1 MHAFSLFMHSGD
13 SIAAITDAF
22 AAKLNSD
29 MRADVLGNR
38 LREGAIGSLIGAMV
52 SDVSRGEAIRQYS
65 EQVSGLN
72 RLFEAT
78 PEALGEIANPSDFTE
93 RDLRTLVGLKQRHEA
108 DFCIASGGGGVRPR
122 GRPSGYV
129 MTQESRAKIGQTRRA
144 KQTGAAAEA
153 MIERGNSSIPAFSVS
168 EFGCLDPQPHPF
180 AANQPWQPNHFAVP
194 PDCMLTPFPGFSPQ
208 MQHSPPVCAV
218 NCQDF
223 GGSMVAS
230 QMRSVSALP
239 VYAPPIHP
247 SIIVQFLLSPDY
259 SLL

>member
-1 MHAFSLFMHSGD
+1 MIQYSILINNDIAYMHAFSLFMHSGD

-22 AAKLNSD
+22 AAKLISD
-29 MRADVLGNR
+29 D
-38 LREGAIGSLIGAMV
+38 
-52 SDVSRGEAIRQYS
+52 
-65 EQVSGLN
+65 
-72 RLFEAT
+72 
-78 PEALGEIANPSDFTE
+78 
-93 RDLRTLVGLKQRHEA
+93 
-108 DFCIASGGGGVRPR
+108 
-122 GRPSGYV
+122 
-129 MTQESRAKIGQTRRA
+129 
-144 KQTGAAAEA
+144 
-153 MIERGNSSIPAFSVS
+153 NSSIPAFSVS

-180 AANQPWQPNHFAVP
+180 AANQPWQLNHFAVH

-208 MQHSPPVCAV
+208 MQHSLPACSV